1 MAKEKAAEQGE
12 KGEQFAQTRAST
24 DANVWIQLI
33 GALVLTLLLCIGLH
47 FADKVH
53 GTGFIKYINGLINKR
68 GPVQWLELFSFFVT
82 VFFIALKSRIVSAQI
97 QHIYDD
103 TAQVRNVNMDN
114 EEELQQLRK
123 RIHDSGADT
132 KSIMLGRL
140 DRGLGLWLS
149 TKDVGRV
156 SGWISSESAR
166 DVGMSDMTFTLARTM
181 MWLIP
186 ILGFIG
192 TVQGLGSAV
201 GGFAD
206 FLSGAAELAAIK
218 GAIANVTIGL
228 GVAFDTTFLALMLV
242 TFVQFPLTSVM
253 RRESTLLSEID
264 IYLDERFISRLPS
277 AEQQAVVIENLE
289 DSIEAAFRRY
299 IPDPDRY
306 EEVFTISI
314 DKAAGEMAKQFEELT
329 ARYVQARKTATDEEV
344 QALAAAME
352 HAHERAAELAG
363 QYAKSAQDVQ
373 STLGESLQKAANAA
387 GIVEQQ
393 IATIANLGTKVQEL
407 LQVEQA
413 LERAMAGI
421 TSTEE
426 FRKTFAQ
433 LREHLTTTDE
443 FCRRLSKPR
452 VITLHEEALS

>member
-1 MAKEKAAEQGE
+1 ME
-12 KGEQFAQTRAST
+12 
-24 DANVWIQLI
+24 
-33 GALVLTLLLCIGLH
+33 
-47 FADKVH
+47 
-53 GTGFIKYINGLINKR
+53 
-68 GPVQWLELFSFFVT
+68 
-82 VFFIALKSRIVSAQI
+82 
-97 QHIYDD
+97 
-103 TAQVRNVNMDN
+103 N

-123 RIHDSGADT
+123 RIHDTGGDT

-156 SGWISSESAR
+156 TGWISSENSR
-166 DVGMSDMTFTLARTM
+166 DAVASDQTYTLARTM

-201 GGFAD
+201 GGFAN
-206 FLSGAAELAAIK
+206 FLKGAAELTAIK

-253 RRESTLLSEID
+253 RRESTLLAEID

-314 DKAAGEMAKQFEELT
+314 EKAASEMAKQFEELT

-344 QALAAAME
+344 RALAEAME
-352 HAHERAAELAG
+352 KAHERAAALADR
-363 QYAKSAQDVQ
+363 YARSAQEIQ
-373 STLGESLQKAANAA
+373 ATLGESLQKAASAA
-387 GIVEQQ
+387 GTVEQQ
-393 IATIANLGTKVQEL
+393 IATIADLGAKIKEL

-426 FRKTFAQ
+426 FQKTFAQ

-452 VITLHEEALS
+452 VITLQEEIRA